1 MKLTPEQLA
10 EFDKEGF
17 LFFPSLFS
25 PEETKTLTDAVPELY
40 SHRAP
45 YNVRERLSIFP

>member
-25 PEETKTLTDAVPELY
+25 PEDTKTLTDAVP
-40 SHRAP
+40 
-45 YNVRERLSIFP
+45 